1 MTQLSMPRDIE
12 QQAISLLTETMQRN
26 PDLRAVRVG
35 TKIPRIQNGKPA
47 GEFIRL
53 IATSPTSETVKTT
66 SWMLT
71 VEAWAAKESRAHY
84 LLAIATGALL
94 DSRGLLFRGEQVGGS
109 GNDPHPD
116 FPLYARYSTAI
127 HIRSRNKIVDF

>member
-1 MTQLSMPRDIE
+1 MTQLSVPRDIE
-12 QQAISLLTETMQRN
+12 QQAISLLAEIMSRN
-26 PDLRAVRVG
+26 TDLQAVTVG
-35 TKIPRIQNGKPA
+35 TKIPRSQNGKPA

-71 VEAWAAKESRAHY
+71 VEAWAQTESRAQY
-84 LLAIATGALL
+84 LLAVATSILL
-94 DSRGLLFRGEQVGGS
+94 DSRGLLFHGEQVGGS

-116 FPLYARYSTAI
+116 FPLYARYSTTI